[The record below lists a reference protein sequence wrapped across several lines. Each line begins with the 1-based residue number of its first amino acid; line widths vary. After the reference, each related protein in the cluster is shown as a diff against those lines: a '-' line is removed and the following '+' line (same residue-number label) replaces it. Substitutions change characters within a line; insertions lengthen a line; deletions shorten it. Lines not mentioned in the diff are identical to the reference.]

1 MRARLAPVIAL
12 AVLILPC
19 VSIIIGSKL
28 LDQAPT
34 QTPTPPVQ
42 TSRPAPSPPRPE
54 YYCDS
59 ATGEAALAHCK
70 FGDWM
75 VAATSEEVLRYCE
88 FPALLGLGG
97 LPAPIPTPLGIFCV
111 YRGSPR
117 LPRTPPPEDTPAAP
131 PGRPIAAPT
140 KSEVK

>member
-1 MRARLAPVIAL
+1 MMPMRARLAPVIAL

-59 ATGEAALAHCK
+59 ATA
-70 FGDWM
+70 
-75 VAATSEEVLRYCE
+75 EEVLRYCE

-131 PGRPIAAPT
+131 PGRPMT
-140 KSEVK
+140 DE